1 MTYVA
6 TKADSREAYLQSSV
20 RIMDIAGRQGA
31 KPPPFDS
38 RQAIEQFQSWC
49 YIAAMI
55 NARQL
60 ESVPLRLFVRSKP
73 KMGPGR
79 LAWQTRKLDRRSKAY
94 LAGDLDH
101 RPSKS
106 VTRKIL
112 EFGLDDFEEVTD
124 RHPITDLLR
133 MVNPWANGFETG
145 LLKWVYLQMTGNS
158 YQHIVLGDDGLPA
171 ELWTMPSQW
180 TRIIPGGSNE
190 FIGGYIYGAGTEVE
204 SKFETDE
211 VIHYKLPNP
220 SDLWYGKGFMEAA
233 WSAWTLETSNRQRDL
248 AQERNMG
255 RPDYLLICKPGTT
268 SEALDR
274 FEKMVQRKLRGAKN
288 AGNILTLTG
297 DAELAPLA
305 MPDVSLGS
313 ADKIVEE
320 IGGAFGVP
328 VSMLKANFH
337 VAGGQAEVSDV
348 HWLRNTIAPL
358 LQVDEEK
365 LNERLVEGMF
375 GLDDAV
381 LAYDNVVP
389 EDKIFERDK
398 AVALTGAGIETLNE
412 ARRDQMLE
420 PSDDP
425 LADSL
430 LINGQP
436 LGASAPV
443 FNLPFQSPAAQIEEP
458 AEPVPAPQI
467 EEPAEPE
474 PEPEPVPVEPQGDE
488 VASESVLNG
497 AQITAATGIVM
508 QVAEGLMPRDAG
520 IGQLQVLFN
529 LSLEKAEMIMGSAGT
544 GTATTPNV
552 VEAHHAEPD
561 AEQGQEPAAVASRS
575 TVPATCGGGKI
586 VSQAE
591 MVWKQADP
599 AIGPAEDTQR
609 DDEQASKISL
619 MQAAIQEVLDR
630 FGGIVAQRIGSTRQH
645 RPRVKLRN
653 TDIEAIISQINR
665 DFEQIFIDEVRG
677 PMAEIIAVGGNAGVA
692 QLAEGGLF
700 DGVFDVTNP
709 AVDAFISSHTI
720 ELAGNVR
727 ATTLSQVQRV
737 LTEGMA
743 AGASPQTLA
752 QQINEAGMFGS
763 ARSEAI
769 ARTESALAYVE
780 GEKVGWQESGVVAGM
795 KWLLAPNP
803 CEFCLALSKQF
814 KNRTVGLSDSFISAG
829 PNVVLQGARG
839 GKMKIDFRDIKGPPL
854 HPNCRCDLIAV
865 PN

>member
-31 KPPPFDS
+31 KPPPFDP

-101 RPSKS
+101 RPSKA

-112 EFGLDDFEEVTD
+112 EFGLDKFQEVTD

-133 MVNPWANGFETG
+133 TVNPWANGFETG

-158 YQHIVLGDDGLPA
+158 YQHIVLGEDGLPA

-337 VAGGQAEVSDV
+337 VAGGQAAVSDV

-389 EDKIFERDK
+389 SDKIFERDK

-436 LGASAPV
+436 LGQMQQPI
-443 FNLPFQSPAAQIEEP
+443 PFALNMQTGELSRPGADTKQDEP
-458 AEPVPAPQI
+458 ARPAKPI
-467 EEPAEPE
+467 DPAK
-474 PEPEPVPVEPQGDE
+474 VAAIVAQVHRGD
-488 VASESVLNG
+488 L
-497 AQITAATGIVM
+497 
-508 QVAEGLMPRDAG
+508 PRDSAISILAETCG
-520 IGQLQVLFN
+520 ITTMQ
-529 LSLEKAEMIMGSAGT
+529 AESMVGSAGIKQSQ
-544 GTATTPNV
+544 
-552 VEAHHAEPD
+552 EPD

-599 AIGPAEDTQR
+599 ATGPAEDTQR

-677 PMAEIIAVGGNAGVA
+677 PMAEIIAVGGNAGVS

-743 AGASPQTLA
+743 AGASPQALA

-814 KNRTVGLSDSFISAG
+814 KNRTVGLADSFISAG